1 MNRPS
6 KHFQTRWVFWLVLFV
21 LIIGLTMAGRSS
33 AQSPT
38 HPSAY
43 AIAQRAEFNHPTYYP
58 LHQTVDDRDYQPT
71 ADWLGRLI
79 LPSPTAAPTI
89 DWVWVEILNAPAQ
102 NLIGQVVRLQWSPTP
117 EIQARVQAVTQDVNF
132 TAATEQS
139 QQAGNVHP
147 ERLNHRTQV
156 GPLQS
161 LAGARPENDVLVAL
175 SQVTIDESN
184 PDEPVLRIAAEPIQV
199 TGRFYGLVQLLAA
212 QPEKRTTTSGELF
225 RVVHYNSLTQKFDGR
240 QETIRIPQALPNA
253 VGVLPSTPYRLEKS
267 PAGSQGWYIYGAKNA
282 AGMFVV
288 QALKPRSL
296 VQLRPHQIL
305 LGRQAALHYINHH
318 HWQDSPK
325 GTINTVLVDPRASQS
340 AHAALA
346 QWKVGDRALVIHAF
360 GGIGGKQAEPQGV
373 PGTITGHF
381 AYGIAEIV
389 RDRFTQELQWEV
401 RYQQVYSHN
410 PNGIIAGTV
419 DWSDYM
425 GNLQR
430 GWLGTRPVSDVLI
443 KLDAITQDYDFDGV
457 KLSPLQELHQQL
469 DVMMARYRIGDGT
482 GAALV
487 TPAQSCV
494 QDSSQAVYQTIQ
506 LIEQQVKAH
515 PTIQTWL
522 RTHAHHPQT
531 QRFQQLVKLG
541 QALEKELKP
550 LGVVRS
556 DWQQNVQELA
566 GIQSRGDRFIRKD
579 SWLTQ
584 LLSWRTVIPRV
595 VHDQVMTIFLNH
607 GAALWFLRT
616 NQVGGWDANIAP
628 LAPTELLGQYYII
641 PNAFSRL
648 IEAFRIPTVWNLLL
662 AIVLFFSYGRVAFY
676 LGTRQHFLRVT
687 SVALSRPQMLRLA
700 LKTLIVP
707 AFLSE
712 LVWRVLLIPHPTEG
726 VDAPVWW
733 VWTGI
738 SIVLNVLWYPLLAI
752 AFRHSRSPQFLHPTF
767 LLLTGLLGLVCAG
780 VYSQTGSL
788 WTIVLIHW
796 GVVLL
801 WQLHLGGMAPTPLL
815 TKPDHLKNL

>member
-1 MNRPS
+1 MAESMNQQGIQ
-6 KHFQTRWVFWLVLFV
+6 FQKRWVLWLVLW
-21 LIIGLTMAGRSS
+21 GLTVSLGLAGHSI
-33 AQSPT
+33 AQTP
-38 HPSAY
+38 PKLSAY
-43 AIAQRAEFNHPTYYP
+43 AIAQRAAFNHPTYYP

-71 ADWLGRLI
+71 AEWLGRLI
-79 LPSPTAAPTI
+79 LPPPSAAATI
-89 DWVWVEILNAPAQ
+89 DRVWIELLNAPATAQ
-102 NLIGQVVRLQWSPTP
+102 NWIGQVVRLQWSQTP
-117 EIQARVQAVTQDVNF
+117 EIQATVQAVTQAVNF
-132 TAATEQS
+132 TPDAEQS

-147 ERLNHRTQV
+147 ERLNHRALV

-175 SQVTIDESN
+175 SQVTVDASN
-184 PDEPVLRIAAEPIQV
+184 PREPVLRIAAEPVQV
-199 TGRFYGLVQLLAA
+199 TGRFYGLVQLLAVPSKQGTPA
-212 QPEKRTTTSGELF
+212 TGEFF
-225 RVVHYNSLTQKFDGR
+225 RAVHYNPVTQAFDGR
-240 QETIRIPQALPNA
+240 SETIRIPQALPNA
-253 VGVLPSTPYRLEKS
+253 AGVLQSTPRDLEKS
-267 PAGSQGWYIYGAKNA
+267 PAGAQGWYIYGAKNA

-296 VQLRPHQIL
+296 MQLHPQQIL
-305 LGRQAALHYINHH
+305 LGKQAGLHYINHH
-318 HWQDSPK
+318 HWQDTRK
-325 GTINTVLVDPRASQS
+325 GTVSTVLVDPEAAQ
-340 AHAALA
+340 AAAALA
-346 QWKVGDRALVIHAF
+346 QWQEGDRALLVHVF
-360 GGIGGKQAEPQGV
+360 GGIGGKQAEPQSV
-373 PGTITGHF
+373 PGTVTGHF
-381 AYGIAEIV
+381 AYGVAEIV
-389 RDRFTQELQWEV
+389 RDRFTQELQWQV

-410 PNGIIAGTV
+410 PNGIIAGNV

-443 KLDAITQDYDFDGV
+443 KLDALTQDYDFDGIR
-457 KLSPLQELHQQL
+457 LSPLQELHQQL
-469 DVMMARYRIGDGT
+469 NVMMARYRIGDGT

-506 LIEQQVKAH
+506 LIEQRVRAN
-515 PTIQTWL
+515 PTIQAWL
-522 RTHAHHPQT
+522 RSHARHPQT

-556 DWQQNVQELA
+556 DWQQNTQELA
-566 GIQSRGDRFIRKD
+566 GIQRQGDRFVRKD

-595 VHDQVMTIFLNH
+595 VHDQVMTIFLSH

-648 IEAFRIPTVWNLLL
+648 IESLRVPTAGGVLVAIGLLL
-662 AIVLFFSYGRVAFY
+662 AYGFVAFS
-676 LGTRQHFLRVT
+676 LGTRQRFLPGT
-687 SVALSRPQMLRLA
+687 PVARSRSQMLRLA
-700 LKTLIVP
+700 LKTLFVP
-707 AFLSE
+707 ALLSE

-726 VDAPVWW
+726 VDASVWW
-733 VWTGI
+733 AWTGV
-738 SIVLNVLWYPLLAI
+738 SLLLNVLWYPLMAI
-752 AFRHSRSPQFLHPTF
+752 VFRHPRSSTFFHPIF

-788 WTIVLIHW
+788 WTIVPIHW
-796 GVVLL
+796 IVVMI
-801 WQLHLGGMAPTPLL
+801 WQLRLGSMTQRL
-815 TKPDHLKNL
+815 TS